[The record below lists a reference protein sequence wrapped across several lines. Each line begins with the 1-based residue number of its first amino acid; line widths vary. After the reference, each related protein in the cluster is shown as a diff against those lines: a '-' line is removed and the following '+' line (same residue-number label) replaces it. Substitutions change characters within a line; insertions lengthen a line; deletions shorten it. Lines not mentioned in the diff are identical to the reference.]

1 MSPLAPLAAPL
12 SLSNS
17 PLGGGAADPNHL
29 NADGPSFGDTLQ
41 NAFGQVNTLQNQAA
55 DMAQD
60 FAAGKSSDVHGVMI
74 ASEQATLALQLT
86 TQVRNKAVEAY
97 QEVMRITM

>member
-1 MSPLAPLAAPL
+1 MSPLAPLTAPL

-17 PLGGGAADPNHL
+17 PLGAAAADPNHL
-29 NADGPSFGDTLQ
+29 NDNAPSFGDTLQ
-41 NAFGQVNTLQNQAA
+41 SAFGQVNTLQNRAA

-60 FAAGKSSDVHGVMI
+60 FAGGKSSDVHGVMI
-74 ASEQATLALQLT
+74 AAEQATLALQLT
-86 TQVRNKAVEAY
+86 TQIRNKAVEAY